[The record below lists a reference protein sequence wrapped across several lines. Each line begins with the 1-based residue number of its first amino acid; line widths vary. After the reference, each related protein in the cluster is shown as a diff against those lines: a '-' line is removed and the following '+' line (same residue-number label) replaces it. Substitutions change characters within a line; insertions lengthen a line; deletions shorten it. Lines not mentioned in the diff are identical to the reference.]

1 MRRFA
6 ILLAVTWATVWWI
19 AAVSCDDIN
28 VGSDDS
34 AKIRAGEAPAD
45 DDAAGDDDSTSGALA
60 WNGTAGQFFN
70 RYCVACHG
78 PSPVEGE
85 APRLDSYDRIT
96 EEIGEVRE
104 VVAEG
109 EMPEEYK
116 RPTADQIDQVVAWAN
131 GGAPESGWSTVGPIL
146 DKYCVYCHSTPT
158 NASAPF
164 ALDNYADA
172 SEEAESVAEEMDE
185 GGMPPEQ
192 PMPTSA
198 EVDRFLEWID
208 AGAPEN

>member
-45 DDAAGDDDSTSGALA
+45 GDAAGDDDSTSGALA

-96 EEIGEVRE
+96 GELGEVRE

-131 GGAPESGWSTVGPIL
+131 GGAPEAGWSTVGPIL

-172 SEEAESVAEEMDE
+172 SEEADSVAEEMEE

-192 PMPTSA
+192 PLPTSE